1 MEEEEK
7 QARQEKE
14 RIMKE
19 KTEAK
24 FHVISEG
31 LKEEAEFIFSLA
43 TKVPLGTWKNVEDI
57 KIKQSMREI
66 KDWEDNV
73 EKLGQRET
81 DLIAQMADADIIP
94 DNIPGWLNTKLA
106 VNLAANSVKE
116 ASNESRSKDT
126 ERQ

>member
-24 FHVISEG
+24 FCVISEG

-57 KIKQSMREI
+57 KVKQSMREI

-73 EKLGQRET
+73 EKLRQTET
-81 DLIAQMADADIIP
+81 YLIAQMAEADIIP
-94 DNIPGWLNTKLA
+94 DDVPRWFNTRL
-106 VNLAANSVKE
+106 
-116 ASNESRSKDT
+116 
-126 ERQ
+126 